1 MCFINV
7 CFSLQTPPKD
17 VFYQGVSQGAE
28 GFHMAAGE
36 TYIYPTN
43 YPIRKYQKNI
53 INSALFHNTLVSL
66 PTGISVLN

>member
-1 MCFINV
+1 ML
-7 CFSLQTPPKD
+7 FSLQTPLQD
-17 VFYQGVSQGAE
+17 VFYQGVSKGAE

-53 INSALFHNTLVSL
+53 THSALFHNTLVSL
-66 PTGISVLN
+66 PTGIYAMSSFQ